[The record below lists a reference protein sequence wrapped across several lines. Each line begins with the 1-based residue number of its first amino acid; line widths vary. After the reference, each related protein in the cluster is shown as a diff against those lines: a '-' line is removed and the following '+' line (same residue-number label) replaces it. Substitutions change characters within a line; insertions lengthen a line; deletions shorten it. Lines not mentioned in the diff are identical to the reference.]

1 MGSNGKGTQYD
12 RWDEKLQQR
21 DGKFKRDTQMQ
32 IIEMENTQERHW
44 MFSAGSSDQHSRWK
58 NQWTQRRSIKMS

>member
-1 MGSNGKGTQYD
+1 MGSNGKGIQYY

-44 MFSAGSSDQHSRWK
+44 MFSAGSSD
-58 NQWTQRRSIKMS
+58 